1 MAPRRTGKVRVE
13 ELQVNDDPAGAR
25 ADGDHHHHK
34 NKTQSKA
41 KRAHED
47 YSRMGWDGK
56 LLQSTLIA
64 VSQVKATK
72 KK

>member
-1 MAPRRTGKVRVE
+1 MLTLGAFLIKIVRNNRGE
-13 ELQVNDDPAGAR
+13 
-25 ADGDHHHHK
+25 
-34 NKTQSKA
+34 A

-47 YSRMGWDGK
+47 YSRIGWDGK